1 MVVGHGRPGHLWFVD
16 SANRLTSLDA
26 VTGQAYTIRQ
36 LPAEARIR
44 SIEVGSSYVYAIDV
58 SASRVYIVSLSS
70 EKVAEIKL
78 PFVKSSAA
86 VTITPDDRLWFAV
99 ADQILALDPGTG
111 KIEATNIGEYS
122 VGAMTADSAGRV
134 WFSDE
139 SQQKLGL
146 YDRRTSSVLELSL
159 PHKGAVTGMIVDGS
173 GALVVGTDAGDVFV
187 IQNGTLVSSSA
198 LGRPVIQLA
207 LDPRGNA
214 WYLTNDSRQAVM
226 GSARGVLTRTLPFS
240 IVGLWFDARANAW
253 LADRT
258 SSGFFIAVPEAR

>member
-1 MVVGHGRPGHLWFVD
+1 MVVGRGRPGHLWFVD
-16 SANRLTSLDA
+16 ASNRLTSLDA
-26 VTGQAYTIRQ
+26 TTGQAFTISP
-36 LPAEARIR
+36 LPSDARIR
-44 SIEVGSSYVYAIDV
+44 SIEVGASYVYAIDV
-58 SASRVYIVSLSS
+58 AASRVYVVSLSS
-70 EKVAEIKL
+70 EKVTEIQL

-99 ADQILALDPGTG
+99 ADQILALDPRNGS
-111 KIEATNIGEYS
+111 IEATNIGEYS

-139 SQQKLGL
+139 SRQKLGL

-159 PHKGAVTGMIVDGS
+159 PHKGTVTSMIVDGS

-187 IQNGTLVSSSA
+187 IQNGTLLSSRV
-198 LGRPVIQLA
+198 LGRAVTQLA

-214 WYLTNDSRQAVM
+214 WYLTNDSRQAAM
-226 GSARGVLTRTLPFS
+226 GSARSAVAQTLPTS
-240 IVGLWFDARANAW
+240 VVGIWFDARANAW

-258 SSGFFIAVPEAR
+258 ASGFFIAVPEAR